1 MDLTEQFLKSMEAL
15 LEYLTDRRRKV
26 QALISPPVNQQ
37 HMSSLS
43 SVPLQTLLDI
53 PSIPPSQLKLEELTT
68 FAQVVDTALF
78 TAYLVV
84 RPGLIGPFC
93 RIGNFCEVKEV
104 ETLLRAREVRFFPRY
119 LFILIVKTE
128 I

>member
-1 MDLTEQFLKSMEAL
+1 MEAL

-37 HMSSLS
+37 DISSLS
-43 SVPLQTLLDI
+43 SLPLQSLLDL
-53 PSIPPSQLKLEELTT
+53 PSIPPSQLEPEELTT
-68 FAQVVDTALF
+68 YAQIVDTALF

-104 ETLLRAREVRFFPRY
+104 ETLLRARDVSDLSEGA
-119 LFILIVKTE
+119 T
-128 I
+128 